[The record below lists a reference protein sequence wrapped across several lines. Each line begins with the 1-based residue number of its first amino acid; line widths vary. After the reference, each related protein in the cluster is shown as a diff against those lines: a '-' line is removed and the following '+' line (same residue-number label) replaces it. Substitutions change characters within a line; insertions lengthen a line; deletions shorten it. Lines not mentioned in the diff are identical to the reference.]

1 MLDNLEEELNKE
13 QYDAVV
19 SKNRSLLIIA
29 GAGTGKTRVI
39 TYRIAYLIKKYDVRP
54 GNILAVTFTNKAAA
68 EMKSRLYSLIG
79 ALSTALHIGTFHSIC
94 LNILKT
100 DGHFIG
106 MDDSYSVI
114 DQDDRLVILKRIIK
128 DLGIDDKRYP
138 PRKYLHSISE
148 FKNTMG
154 YVNHYK
160 PNETML
166 KLSLVFD
173 KYQEQLNSSRFIDF
187 DDMLSLVVRMFY
199 KDSSVLEKYREIYKH
214 ILVDEYQDTN
224 KIQSTFL
231 SLIGKGNNIC
241 VVGDDDQSIYGWRGA
256 EIANILNFDK
266 EYEDVK
272 EIKLVEN
279 YRAGQKILDI
289 ANNVIEY
296 NINRRGKTLVSA
308 KEIDAEIRYETLS
321 NESLESNFIIEE
333 IKTIFA
339 KDRENV
345 DIAILY
351 RKNSQSRN
359 FEISL
364 NRAGIKHKVIGATSF
379 YQRKEVKDILSYLR
393 VYENRFDI
401 LSFRRSLKIPTRGI
415 GDGTIDKVI
424 IYSQTNGV
432 DLLHSLVDSS
442 AVSKKQQVEID
453 KYLQLFIKLDSIVS
467 IRDKINY
474 IVENIDYLLYLR
486 QYDDIDTANKR
497 VDNIAELYSAAVAF
511 EESVE
516 GVNLRDFLA
525 STSLTSSATE
535 EQDLTNTVKLMT
547 IHASKGL
554 EFDTVFITGLE
565 EGLFPSSQSSDDG
578 DIEEERRLCYVAL
591 TRAKRRLYLTSA
603 RERLT
608 YGKRSRSPSSIF
620 LREMGMVSSKSSDRL
635 DRSVSD
641 NYSDYGDESMSD
653 NYSGYGNSSL
663 SGSSDGYGGGSL
675 SKSSSDSFS
684 VADKVS
690 HTVFGDGVVLSIDRS
705 GESEKIVVHFKSSGQ
720 KKILSSFLDR
730 R

>member
-13 QYDAVV
+13 QYDAVI

-39 TYRIAYLIKKYDVRP
+39 TYRIAYLIKQYDVRP

-68 EMKSRLYSLIG
+68 EMKLRLYSLIG
-79 ALSTALHIGTFHSIC
+79 ALSKALHIGTFHSIC
-94 LNILKT
+94 LNILRT
-100 DGHFIG
+100 DGHSIG
-106 MDDSYSVI
+106 VDESYSVI
-114 DQDDRLVILKRIIK
+114 DQDDRLVIIKRIVK
-128 DLGIDDKRYP
+128 DLGINDKNYP
-138 PRKYLHSISE
+138 PRKYLHKISE

-154 YVNHYK
+154 YVNYYK
-160 PNETML
+160 PSETML

-199 KDSSVLEKYREIYKH
+199 KEESVLEKYREIYKH

-308 KEIDAEIRYETLS
+308 REIDAEIRYETLS

-333 IKTIFA
+333 IKSILV
-339 KDRENV
+339 KDGDQF

-401 LSFRRSLKIPTRGI
+401 LSFRRSLKTPIRGI
-415 GDGTIDKVI
+415 GNSTIDKVI
-424 IYSQTNGV
+424 MYSQSNNM
-432 DLLHSLVDSS
+432 DLLNSLVDSGF
-442 AVSKKQQVEID
+442 VSKKQQAEID

-516 GVNLRDFLA
+516 GVSLRDFLA
-525 STSLTSSATE
+525 STALTSSATE

-620 LREMGMVSSKSSDRL
+620 LREMGMVSSKSIDKSDGR
-635 DRSVSD
+635 RSMFDSYD
-641 NYSDYGDESMSD
+641 D
-653 NYSGYGNSSL
+653 NSSL
-663 SGSSDGYGGGSL
+663 KSYGSYVNSSYSYGSSS
-675 SKSSSDSFS
+675 SKSLSSDSFS
-684 VADKVS
+684 VAEKVS

-720 KKILSSFLDR
+720 KKILSSFLNKR
-730 R
+730 